1 LAAPRASFGGWEFY
15 PFFQRNAAVLLLH
28 FMRIHPLPDGNK
40 KTAYATLR
48 EFVARNRG
56 TWVTTSIDDI
66 VVTVVRVALGGID
79 LDELTRCVASYL
91 KDD

>member
-1 LAAPRASFGGWEFY
+1 
-15 PFFQRNAAVLLLH
+15 
-28 FMRIHPLPDGNK
+28 MRSHPLPDGNK
-40 KTAYATLR
+40 RTVYATLR

-56 TWVTTSIDDI
+56 TWMTTSIDDI

-79 LDELTRCVASYL
+79 LDEHTQCVASYL